1 MTNEQKLVLD
11 LVLSVVPVGP
21 GNALPLRGI
30 VQRLDGRCPD
40 DKVVRAR
47 LAVLVKRGEVI
58 HTQQRSACPGGV
70 RAYYHRPLPA
80 DRPASAPLAKPVDG
94 ARGNRKGVRTPPAC
108 FCPQVRMEISEWV
121 FDEHGNWTRTI
132 EGIADPQAPAVVR
145 AREWGREAGLAAARA
160 RRALSAA
167 GGS

>member
-1 MTNEQKLVLD
+1 MTNEQKLALD
-11 LVLSVVPVGP
+11 LVLSVVPVSP
-21 GNALPLRGI
+21 GAALPLRGV

-40 DKVVRAR
+40 HKVRAR
-47 LAVLVKRGEVI
+47 LATLVKAGEVV

-80 DRPASAPLAKPVDG
+80 DCPA
-94 ARGNRKGVRTPPAC
+94 ARQDAARRNRKRMRGPPAY
-108 FCPQVRMEISEWV
+108 FCPQVRMEISEWAL
-121 FDEHGNWTRTI
+121 DEHGNYSRTI
-132 EGIADPQAPAVVR
+132 EGVYDPLSPAVAR

-167 GGS
+167 GRS